1 MDTIK
6 VHKEELLNIIE
17 SNREKH
23 VEDFKKSI
31 KAYRVKAADLFTKEL
46 EKMVNGEEF
55 ATNIRLDKPE
65 SHIKDYDLIIGM
77 LKMSVDD
84 IVELEWNQFNQ
95 YVNDEWNWKP
105 YFKTSVYSNSAY
117 FGMTRISGTTMG
129 MQGMGGTSGSSGS
142 SDVEIKF
149 SKDETD

>member
-1 MDTIK
+1 MDAIK
-6 VHKEELLNIIE
+6 VHKSELLDIIK

-55 ATNIRLDKPE
+55 TTNIRLDKPE

-77 LKMSVDD
+77 LEMSVDD
-84 IVELEWNQFNQ
+84 IIELEWNQFNQ
-95 YVNDEWNWKP
+95 YVNDEWGWKP
-105 YFKTSVYSNSAY
+105 HFKTSVYSNSAY
-117 FGMTRISGTTMG
+117 FGMTKISGSTTG
-129 MQGMGGTSGSSGS
+129 TQGVCGTTGSSGAS
-142 SDVEIKF
+142 GIEIKF
-149 SKDETD
+149 SENETD